1 MYQFNMDPYK
11 FCQVLSYLR
20 NTLAVL
26 EYKYLPSNPNEN
38 VLILLFKR
46 IQDIGWKS
54 WKKKPGKSLE
64 FCFKK
69 SVGTLERR

>member
-1 MYQFNMDPYK
+1 MHVSILYGPI
-11 FCQVLSYLR
+11 QVLSGIVILK
-20 NTLAVL
+20 
-26 EYKYLPSNPNEN
+26 KYFGSVGIQIFSILLKEN

-54 WKKKPGKSLE
+54 WKKPGKSLE

-69 SVGTLERR
+69 SVGTLEGR

>member
-1 MYQFNMDPYK
+1 M
-11 FCQVLSYLR
+11 QVLSGIVIL
-20 NTLAVL
+20 N
-26 EYKYLPSNPNEN
+26 EYFASVGIQVFAILLNEN

-54 WKKKPGKSLE
+54 WKKHRKSLE

-69 SVGTLERR
+69 SVGTLKRR